1 MENYQDYQA
10 QMPAKQHSLTVT
22 NRQSIEI
29 TGVVDVVSFDAQEI
43 ILETEGGL
51 LLIRGTQLHMN
62 RLTVEKG
69 EVSVD
74 GNIDGLTY
82 SDQPGSKKNTHMF
95 GRLFG

>member
-1 MENYQDYQA
+1 MESYEANKNPVKNHCLI
-10 QMPAKQHSLTVT
+10 MK
-22 NRQSIEI
+22 NRKSVDI
-29 TGVVDVVSFDAQEI
+29 TGVSDVVSFDAQEI
-43 ILETEGGL
+43 ILETEDGL

-69 EVSVD
+69 EVSID

-82 SDQPGSKKNTHMF
+82 SDQPGQNKKNGHML